1 MERGAYLDCQ
11 EILECQGKMERLDY
25 LENLVTKETLA
36 DLESLVVWDHLD
48 RRVVQ
53 GRWEYQVQLVQRVSK
68 EI

>member
-11 EILECQGKMERLDY
+11 EILECQGKMESLDY

-36 DLESLVVWDHLD
+36 NLESLAVWDHLD
-48 RRVVQ
+48 RRVAQ
-53 GRWEYQVQLVQRVSK
+53 GRWEYQVHLVQRVSK